1 MRMCVCA
8 YTLRNSVRER
18 ECVCVRG
25 GRPAVSW
32 RIPPYHLLRT
42 YEILEGDKE
51 REKGLLCVLEKDTHS
66 KGGYCPFPPCVC
78 ACAAKIGFPICI

>member
-18 ECVCVRG
+18 ECVCVCVCARG

-51 REKGLLCVLEKDTHS
+51 RERFVVRARERHTQ
-66 KGGYCPFPPCVC
+66 
-78 ACAAKIGFPICI
+78 